1 MSDPISEIKEKLDI
15 VDIIGGYVQL
25 KKSGTNFKGL
35 CPFHHEKSG
44 SLMVSSTKQIFHCF
58 GCGEGGDVIEFVK
71 KIDNISFPEALQ
83 ILADKAGIVLPD
95 TRVGGPKKEVTEQAY
110 KINSFAAKFYHS
122 ILMGSS
128 GKQALEY
135 LTKRGLKLDTVK
147 KWQIGFAPD
156 SFSILKDQ
164 LLQKGV
170 TEQELLQAG
179 VTAKSDKGRTY
190 DRFRNRITFPIVDF
204 LGKFVGFSARD
215 FSGAADMAKY
225 INSPDTVV
233 YNKSR
238 VLFGLNFAKQEA
250 RLQDKMVVVEGQ
262 MDCIQAQQAGFLNT
276 VATSGTAL
284 TLDHL
289 KLIGRL
295 TKNLIYCFDQDLAGR
310 EAAKKAGMLALS
322 NGFTVKMVEFSGAKD
337 PDELILQDP
346 KLWQKALDEAVWF
359 IDHFIK
365 LGLSQFAF
373 GSVEQKKYV
382 SQELLPLLQILQDPI
397 EREHYTSLIAQNYD
411 ISASNL
417 KVVPVAKT
425 TQAPTEEAEQL
436 GDSASSSLENTEKEI
451 LGGLLYFPELR
462 STLLPKLNLK
472 VFSLPV
478 VVEGIELLQKGQIEA
493 INPGLSKEV
502 LFMVEFNLEQNS
514 GNQSAY
520 MRELERTYK
529 TLQLSSLKIS
539 LQRLTNLIKQAE
551 ARGERVELEKLNR
564 EYAIKLAERS
574 TLELAD

>member
-83 ILADKAGIVLPD
+83 ILADKAGVTLPE
-95 TRVGGPKKEVTEQAY
+95 TRVGGPKKEITEQAY

-128 GKQALEY
+128 GKQALDY
-135 LTKRGLKLDTVK
+135 LTKRGLTLDTIK
-147 KWQIGFAPD
+147 KWQIGFAPE

-164 LLQKGV
+164 LLQKGA

-179 VTAKSDKGRTY
+179 VTAKSDKGRSY

-250 RLQDKMVVVEGQ
+250 RKQDKMVVVEGQ

-284 TLDHL
+284 TVDHL

-295 TKNLIYCFDQDLAGR
+295 TKNLIYCFDQDTAGQ
-310 EAAKKAGMLALS
+310 EAAKKAGVLALA

-337 PDELILQDP
+337 PDELILKDP
-346 KLWQKALDEAVWF
+346 LLWQKALDEAVWF

-365 LGLSQFAF
+365 FGLSNFGF

-397 EREHYTSLIAQNYD
+397 ERGHYTNLIAQNYD
-411 ISASNL
+411 ISMANL
-417 KVVPVAKT
+417 KVTPVAKT
-425 TQAPTEEAEQL
+425 EAVVQQEAEQL
-436 GDSASSSLENTEKEI
+436 RDSASSSLENTEKEI

-462 STLLPKLNLK
+462 NTLLPKLNLK

-493 INPGLSKEV
+493 VNPGLSKEV
-502 LFMVEFNLEQNS
+502 HFMVEFNLEQNS
-514 GNQSAY
+514 GNTSAY
-520 MRELERTYK
+520 IRELERTYK

-551 ARGERVELEKLNR
+551 ARADRVELEKLNR

-574 TLELAD
+574 SLELAD